1 VSTSPPVM
9 SAPDALVRLGVVVV
23 AVLAAVWLARRPW
36 KRDRASESAPPPLPQ
51 RTSKRPT
58 VIYRV
63 PRRIVPGLPVDGEPL
78 NDDEVCALAEVE
90 VDSMSDVSEPDYS
103 TGEAS

>member
-1 VSTSPPVM
+1 M
-9 SAPDALVRLGVVVV
+9 SAPDALARLGVVVV

-36 KRDRASESAPPPLPQ
+36 KRPPPPLPR

-63 PRRIVPGLPVDGEPL
+63 PRRIVPGQSVDGEPL
-78 NDDEVCALAEVE
+78 SDDEVCALAEVE
-90 VDSMSDVSEPDYS
+90 VDSMSDVTEPTYHS
-103 TGEAS
+103 TGENRDA